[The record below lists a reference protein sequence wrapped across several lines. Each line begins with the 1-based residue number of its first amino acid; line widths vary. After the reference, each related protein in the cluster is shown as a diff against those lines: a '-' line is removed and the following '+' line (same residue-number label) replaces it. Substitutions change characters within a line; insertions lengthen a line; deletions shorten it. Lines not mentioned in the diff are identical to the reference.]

1 MAIEP
6 RGQKRMVKL
15 AMRLPLLG
23 RDAFRNRETM
33 PTLMRGARQEMRFRS
48 SLWTCESGHGRC
60 RPARA
65 GSFSN
70 CSRRPNA
77 ISFCHDRTLTDQ
89 NKVGVVG

>member
-15 AMRLPLLG
+15 TMRLPLLG

-60 RPARA
+60 RPARV

-77 ISFCHDRTLTDQ
+77 ISFATIGH
-89 NKVGVVG
+89 